1 MSVGVRTAPVRP
13 GPVPQ
18 PRFRLRRRAHKV
30 ALVAHVMSSVGWF
43 GIAVGVA
50 VAGLAAARTDDASL
64 AHALYRAMEAAPWL
78 SIPVGFLAIATGAVL
93 SLGTSYGLIR
103 HWWVVAKIAI
113 AVAVVTTDAVIV
125 ARVAH
130 DAALTGSAAGP
141 LYGSTIAHVVVLA
154 VATVLS
160 VFKPRGRTAWGRRRA
175 ARAEP

>member
-1 MSVGVRTAPVRP
+1 
-13 GPVPQ
+13 
-18 PRFRLRRRAHKV
+18 V
-30 ALVAHVMSSVGWF
+30 ALVAHVLSSVGWF

-50 VAGLAAARTDDASL
+50 VAGLAAAATDDASL
-64 AHALYRAMEAAPWL
+64 AHALYRTMGTAPWL
-78 SIPVGFLAIATGAVL
+78 SIPVGLLGIATGAVL

-130 DAALTGSAAGP
+130 DAALTGSPAGP

-160 VFKPRGRTAWGRRRA
+160 VVKPRGRTAWGRRRLVA
-175 ARAEP
+175 TEP